1 MSYSAVTNNFAVDT
15 AASVL
20 LVNRALEISM
30 ERLSTGKRI
39 NAASD
44 DVAGMAIASRLST
57 EIRGINQA
65 VRNALDGQSLI
76 DTAEGAHK
84 EIESILQRMR
94 EISVQGANGTN
105 SIVDRSNIR
114 SELFM
119 MTNEIERIAQS
130 TSWAGKGLL
139 SVANNIFNFQIGSQ
153 PTAANQVGISIQQAT
168 ATVLGLFGLE
178 PAEISAATNGNTVA
192 AGNIFDVKNTSAQDM
207 VITGVKQRFISNGSG
222 DYKVS
227 YREGSSVNTNPQSS
241 GWILAGT
248 ATGITSGSAGA
259 TDVNFD
265 SELEIRIGAGQ
276 TLGVWVS
283 GTDSFNVKYN
293 TGTAVGNTLASD
305 TYLTIKEGYGTQV
318 DSASVYSPRAWN
330 GSFKYSYDMMEGV
343 SLVDAAINEINT
355 ERSKLGAASL
365 RFNYAINNMT
375 NTSTNL
381 SEAKGRIEDADLA
394 KETTQLAKNNI
405 LNNIA
410 IATLAQSNVHKGSI
424 MGLLQG

>member
-1 MSYSAVTNNFAVDT
+1 
-15 AASVL
+15 
-20 LVNRALEISM
+20 
-30 ERLSTGKRI
+30 
-39 NAASD
+39 
-44 DVAGMAIASRLST
+44 
-57 EIRGINQA
+57 
-65 VRNALDGQSLI
+65 
-76 DTAEGAHK
+76 
-84 EIESILQRMR
+84 
-94 EISVQGANGTN
+94 
-105 SIVDRSNIR
+105 
-114 SELFM
+114 
-119 MTNEIERIAQS
+119 
-130 TSWAGKGLL
+130 
-139 SVANNIFNFQIGSQ
+139 
-153 PTAANQVGISIQQAT
+153 
-168 ATVLGLFGLE
+168 
-178 PAEISAATNGNTVA
+178 
-192 AGNIFDVKNTSAQDM
+192 
-207 VITGVKQRFISNGSG
+207 
-222 DYKVS
+222 
-227 YREGSSVNTNPQSS
+227 
-241 GWILAGT
+241 
-248 ATGITSGSAGA
+248 
-259 TDVNFD
+259 
-265 SELEIRIGAGQ
+265 
-276 TLGVWVS
+276 LGVWVS